1 MLFYKEFAKICLYVK
16 GGKNMPNLK
25 NAKKRVLVIKKKEE
39 ENNKYAAT
47 MKNSIKKVEKAVS
60 SKDKEKA
67 NDTLKVAIKAID
79 KATSKGATKK
89 NTAARCKSRLTKKVN
104 SME

>member
-1 MLFYKEFAKICLYVK
+1 
-16 GGKNMPNLK
+16 MPNLK
-25 NAKKRVLVIKKKEE
+25 NAKKKVLVIKKKEE
-39 ENNKYAAT
+39 ENNKFAAT
-47 MKNSIKKVEKAVS
+47 MKNSIKKVDRAVA

-67 NDTLKVAIKAID
+67 NDALKVAIKSID

-89 NTAARCKSRLTKKVN
+89 NTAARAKSRLTKKVN